1 MRLSGNAKL
10 IQFSQR
16 SKTKREHGHCH
27 TPEEEQYLL
36 WSSKHNIWQWMN
48 DLASGHT
55 VLFLIQAFQYPVI
68 TGCAQPFPQHLHIR
82 NGAVEI
88 KIRLNTH
95 PDFLHLINPHFH
107 MSTPPFCLILV
118 FFPVPF
124 FLTDLATFF
133 ALVFEKSFSVRAAI
147 MMFLYVLLRLFA
159 FVTMTLYSR
168 HIRQALD
175 LY

>member
-1 MRLSGNAKL
+1 MQSWSSLVKD
-10 IQFSQR
+10 
-16 SKTKREHGHCH
+16 SKQKGAWSLPHSRRGTISIMVVQ
-27 TPEEEQYLL
+27 TQYL
-36 WSSKHNIWQWMN
+36 
-48 DLASGHT
+48 T
-55 VLFLIQAFQYPVI
+55 VNEWPWIRSYGLFLIQAFQYPVI

-147 MMFLYVLLRLFA
+147 MMFLYALLRLFA